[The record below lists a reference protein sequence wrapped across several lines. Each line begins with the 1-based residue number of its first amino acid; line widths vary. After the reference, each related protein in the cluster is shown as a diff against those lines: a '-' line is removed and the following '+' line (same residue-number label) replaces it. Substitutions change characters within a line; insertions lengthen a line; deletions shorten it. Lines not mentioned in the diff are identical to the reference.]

1 MQRCGGCGSKISDA
15 AKYCPVC
22 GARIGREENRVD
34 GPGSSLG
41 KQVESEAALGGL
53 SFKDRIIEF
62 RRTTLKA
69 IPTFV
74 LAIIALLVATGT
86 AYAAYRVV
94 KDVIMP
100 SIERVADSSKEG
112 HKADEKPKE
121 SPEAKKA
128 RAAFEDVLDE
138 YRTLYRD
145 HEEEIK
151 ASEDGTYLFDAEVKY
166 AVAVGYMIDE
176 SGYSYAYVDV
186 DSDDIDELLVSFGE
200 NLLVCCYDY
209 VDGEIVQFCAGWD
222 RNPIF
227 LTKDLTFIGG
237 GSGAFD
243 FHAYN
248 EVRWNGHKEITL
260 ESVME
265 ECVDDNDRGE
275 STSPYR
281 FTHMKDGE
289 EKSEVMSYDRAL
301 AETYKVWDEMRA
313 RIDDK
318 VEWTHLDC

>member
-1 MQRCGGCGSKISDA
+1 
-15 AKYCPVC
+15 
-22 GARIGREENRVD
+22 
-34 GPGSSLG
+34 
-41 KQVESEAALGGL
+41 
-53 SFKDRIIEF
+53 
-62 RRTTLKA
+62 
-69 IPTFV
+69 
-74 LAIIALLVATGT
+74 
-86 AYAAYRVV
+86 
-94 KDVIMP
+94 
-100 SIERVADSSKEG
+100 
-112 HKADEKPKE
+112 
-121 SPEAKKA
+121 
-128 RAAFEDVLDE
+128 
-138 YRTLYRD
+138 
-145 HEEEIK
+145 
-151 ASEDGTYLFDAEVKY
+151 
-166 AVAVGYMIDE
+166 MIDE
-176 SGYSYAYVDV
+176 SGYSYAYGDV

-222 RNPIF
+222 RNPRF
-227 LTKDLTFIGG
+227 LTKDLTFVGG

-248 EVRWNGHKEITL
+248 EVRWNGCKEITL

-301 AETYKVWDEMRA
+301 AETNKVWDEMRA